1 MLTIFVRTIILYFA
15 LIAVMRLMGKRQLG
29 EMQPYELAITLVVSD
44 LACMP
49 MSDPSI
55 PFIYG
60 ILPMLA
66 LLITHVALTFVGQKS
81 QRFRKL
87 VNGKPIIVISEGNI
101 DVKALG
107 QTGLSVNDLMASLRA
122 QGYFSLDQVEF
133 AILETN
139 GKISVLP
146 AYSSGEVT
154 CGDMNLPEK
163 PVELPYTVIV
173 EGRFMA
179 ENLSLLNFAPSK
191 DEIENKLKEIGL
203 EQKDVFILTITQ
215 SKIAIVQS
223 YDGQMSSI
231 NF

>member
-1 MLTIFVRTIILYFA
+1 M
-15 LIAVMRLMGKRQLG
+15 
-29 EMQPYELAITLVVSD
+29 
-44 LACMP
+44 
-49 MSDPSI
+49 
-55 PFIYG
+55 
-60 ILPMLA
+60 
-66 LLITHVALTFVGQKS
+66 
-81 QRFRKL
+81 
-87 VNGKPIIVISEGNI
+87 
-101 DVKALG
+101 
-107 QTGLSVNDLMASLRA
+107 
-122 QGYFSLDQVEF
+122 
-133 AILETN
+133 LETN

-179 ENLSLLNFAPSK
+179 ENLSLLYFAPSK

-203 EQKDVFILTITQ
+203 EQKDVFIRTITQ
-215 SKIAIVQS
+215 SKIAIVQA

>member
-1 MLTIFVRTIILYFA
+1 
-15 LIAVMRLMGKRQLG
+15 MRLMGKRQLG

-107 QTGLSVNDLMASLRA
+107 HVILRRTGEAGFPATRRKGQRRTA
-122 QGYFSLDQVEF
+122 RKIER
-133 AILETN
+133 TN
-139 GKISVLP
+139 
-146 AYSSGEVT
+146 
-154 CGDMNLPEK
+154 
-163 PVELPYTVIV
+163 
-173 EGRFMA
+173 
-179 ENLSLLNFAPSK
+179 
-191 DEIENKLKEIGL
+191 
-203 EQKDVFILTITQ
+203 
-215 SKIAIVQS
+215 
-223 YDGQMSSI
+223 
-231 NF
+231 